1 MLRQFIHYIIQFL
14 LFIHY
19 CIAIECYISLF
30 VMILIQCFFF
40 YKVTVEVLSSVLL
53 GELRADVTSWWHK
66 LVRHHQKS
74 SEAPP
79 TSSSGGRGEAGS
91 AHSQSSL
98 QAAGAGK
105 SGTEM
110 PHVRMMANGQE
121 LGTDLDKK
129 TLHALQF
136 KNEQVCIYRYLF
148 LQRML

>member
-1 MLRQFIHYIIQFL
+1 M
-14 LFIHY
+14 
-19 CIAIECYISLF
+19 
-30 VMILIQCFFF
+30 
-40 YKVTVEVLSSVLL
+40 LL

-79 TSSSGGRGEAGS
+79 TSSLGGRGEAGS

-98 QAAGAGK
+98 QVAGAGK

-136 KNEQVCIYRYLF
+136 KNEQVCICRYLF